1 MVDIGQAMEPE
12 FGSSRNA
19 ASIKIIG
26 VGGGGGNAANRM
38 YNEGIQDVDFI
49 ICNSDQQDLA
59 KSPIPNK
66 VRLGEGLGCGSNAEK
81 GEQYAKEKTAEIE
94 EMLTNTQ
101 MVFITAG
108 MGGGTGTGAAPVI
121 AEICKNKGILTV
133 AIVTIPYRFE
143 GAQRYQNAL
152 RGIEALSQS
161 VDSILVV
168 NNQTLREHY
177 GDLKLTE
184 AFKKADD
191 ILAVAT
197 RAIADI
203 MQKTGFVN
211 VDFEDVRNVMKNSG
225 VAVMAAGNGSGEQR
239 AFDAI
244 ERTLDSPLL
253 NKADIRGA
261 KKILLNITSSVENEL
276 TGDELEIIMEYIR
289 QKAETDV
296 NITWGYMMDTPESGE
311 EVQITMI
318 ATGFEISDI
327 PDFKQKEE
335 PKTIV
340 FKSGTKSEAKA
351 GQCPPTVQSAP
362 VQEPAV
368 KPGMQTN
375 LFAQDNED
383 ISVSHSSFDYGK
395 VKGMDDISNLE
406 TQPAYLRQQQ
416 KTTTNATQI
425 QTSPQQTRSQATIEA
440 VASRINGTNPSKF
453 SIDKDSKGIALG
465 DNKYLNHNVD

>member
-12 FGSSRNA
+12 FGKSRKA

-38 YNEGIQDVDFI
+38 YSEGIQDVDFI
-49 ICNSDQQDLA
+49 ICNSDKQDLA

-94 EMLTNTQ
+94 DLLIDTQ

-121 AEICKNKGILTV
+121 AEICKNKEILTV

-191 ILAVAT
+191 ILAVGT

-225 VAVMAAGNGSGEQR
+225 VAVMASGCASGDQR

-296 NITWGYMMDTPESGE
+296 NITWGYMMDTPESGD

-318 ATGFEISDI
+318 ATGFDISDI

-340 FKSGTKSEAKA
+340 FKSGTKSEMGAA
-351 GQCPPTVQSAP
+351 QTASAP
-362 VQEPAV
+362 ASSV
-368 KPGMQTN
+368 KMSEQKN
-375 LFAQDNED
+375 LFGQENDD
-383 ISVSHSSFDYGK
+383 ISVNNHSFDYGK
-395 VKGMDDISNLE
+395 VKSMDDISNLE
-406 TQPAYLRQQQ
+406 SQPAYLRQQQ
-416 KTTTNATQI
+416 KLSNGTQMK
-425 QTSPQQTRSQATIEA
+425 SASEQTRSQATIAA

-453 SIDKDSKGIALG
+453 SIDKDSKGIVLG

>member
-12 FGSSRNA
+12 FGTSRKA

-49 ICNSDQQDLA
+49 ICNSDQQDLS

-94 EMLTNTQ
+94 EMLNNTQ

-225 VAVMAAGNGSGEQR
+225 VAVMASGCASGDQR

-296 NITWGYMMDTPESGE
+296 NITWGYMTDSPESGE

-327 PDFKQKEE
+327 PDFRQKEE

-340 FKSGTKSEAKA
+340 FKSGTKSETKNTPSTP
-351 GQCPPTVQSAP
+351 GE
-362 VQEPAV
+362 EPAV

-375 LFAQDNED
+375 LFDQDNDD
-383 ISVSHSSFDYGK
+383 ITVNRSSFDYGK
-395 VKGMDDISNLE
+395 VKGMDDITNLE
-406 TQPAYLRQQQ
+406 SQPAYMRQQQ
-416 KTTTNATQI
+416 EVTKGTQI
-425 QTSPQQTRSQATIEA
+425 KPSAQQTRSQATIEA
-440 VASRINGTNPSKF
+440 VANRISGTNPSKF